1 MKMLFQRIN
10 RSDPEK
16 IFIVVKNSYSTASLT
31 NGQAVIWDYATDAD
45 GVGVTKPTDGT
56 GRASH
61 YGTAFAGV
69 AAETIAANAY
79 GLLQVYGYH
88 ASTRVRTQTGTNPA
102 IAAGTGLAQLLDIF
116 ALQSY
121 PAAVLATSTLTL
133 HNAQWCGFA
142 LEAQASYTTKAIKV
156 FIKAL

>member
-1 MKMLFQRIN
+1 MLFQRVN
-10 RSDPEK
+10 RSNPEK
-16 IFIVVKNSYSTASLT
+16 IFVVAKNSYSTASLT

-56 GRASH
+56 GRAGH
-61 YGTAFAGV
+61 YGTAFAGI
-69 AAETIAANAY
+69 AAETITAGSY

-88 ASTRVRTQTGTNPA
+88 SAVRVRTQTGTNPA
-102 IAAGTGLAQLLDIF
+102 IAAGTGLAQVLDVF
-116 ALQSY
+116 CLQSY
-121 PAAVLATSTLTL
+121 PAAAAATSTLTL

-142 LEAQASYTTKAIKV
+142 LAAQASFTTKQIAV